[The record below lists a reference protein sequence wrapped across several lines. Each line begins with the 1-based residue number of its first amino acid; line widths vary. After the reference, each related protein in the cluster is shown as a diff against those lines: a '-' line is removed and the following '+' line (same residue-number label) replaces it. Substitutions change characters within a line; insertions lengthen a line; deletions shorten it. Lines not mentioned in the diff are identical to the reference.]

1 MPIKNTIT
9 PPVSE
14 GHAKPPP
21 DFREQVTNDVVK
33 LMEEGNAPWQQPWEA
48 GELGRSPYNPTT
60 NMPYRGG
67 NIISL
72 MMAGMRHGYTDP
84 LWLTFKQAKDAGWHV
99 RKNEHHT
106 ARRQYTR
113 DETHQGFHR

>member
-1 MPIKNTIT
+1 
-9 PPVSE
+9 
-14 GHAKPPP
+14 
-21 DFREQVTNDVVK
+21 VVK
-33 LMEEGNAPWQQPWEA
+33 IMEEGNAVAAAVGGRGAWQKSLQSDYKYA
-48 GELGRSPYNPTT
+48 
-60 NMPYRGG
+60 RGG

-106 ARRQYTR
+106 ARGQYTR
-113 DETHQGFHR
+113 DETHPGFHR